1 MTKFLLPRWNSF
13 RLQLFQNFLQSP
25 ELVWQNMFLF
35 SPFSQISL
43 KHANIT
49 FHTKIKQSLCK
60 YTMLSKLSFLLR
72 NKEMNYSQAV
82 FHLSG
87 LGLLGKSLWWLS
99 CPVPPLSP
107 AQSRSLWLRST
118 SRAAAR
124 TQPCAS
130 SDWSSPWSWMEGA
143 LALERATPL
152 YVSVKS
158 FGANKPSRQP
168 CTLLCAPQCMHLC
181 DLLSPRLYHWF
192 RSHVSAIIHCVNAL
206 ETSHQMR

>member
-1 MTKFLLPRWNSF
+1 MPL
-13 RLQLFQNFLQSP
+13 
-25 ELVWQNMFLF
+25 
-35 SPFSQISL
+35 
-43 KHANIT
+43 
-49 FHTKIKQSLCK
+49 LCK

-72 NKEMNYSQAV
+72 NKKMNYSQAA

-87 LGLLGKSLWWLS
+87 LGLWGKSLWWLS

-107 AQSRSLWLRST
+107 AQIRSLWLRST

-130 SDWSSPWSWMEGA
+130 SDWSSPWSWMERA
-143 LALERATPL
+143 LALERATSL

-168 CTLLCAPQCMHLC
+168 CTLLCAPKCMHLC